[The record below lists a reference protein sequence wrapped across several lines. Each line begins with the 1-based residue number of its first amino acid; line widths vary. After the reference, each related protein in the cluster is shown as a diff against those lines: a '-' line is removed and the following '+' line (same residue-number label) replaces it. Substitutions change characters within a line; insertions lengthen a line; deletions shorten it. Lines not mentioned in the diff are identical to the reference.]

1 VLTKVFLP
9 GKSDE
14 CVVKFEQ
21 LLTDLQTLM
30 MQTFAD
36 QPVLQLQQRLAFSAL
51 WRFLGQ
57 QFLIT

>member
-1 VLTKVFLP
+1 VYLP

-21 LLTDLQTLM
+21 QLTDLQTLM

-36 QPVLQLQQRLAFSAL
+36 QPALQLQQQLAFSAL
-51 WRFLGQ
+51 WRFSGQ
-57 QFLIT
+57 QFRIT